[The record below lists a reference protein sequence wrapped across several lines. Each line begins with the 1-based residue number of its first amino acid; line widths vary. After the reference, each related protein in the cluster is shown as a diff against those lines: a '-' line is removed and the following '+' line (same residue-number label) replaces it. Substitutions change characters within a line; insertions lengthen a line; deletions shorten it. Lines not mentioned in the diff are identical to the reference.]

1 MSTILPKDIK
11 KTDFKKTL
19 RGYDTNEVDAFL
31 ETVSL
36 RYERLYDENI
46 SLAEKVKVL
55 TSDIDLYKEN
65 ESTLQKAI
73 VKAQDLADEIL
84 VNAKK
89 RAENIIKESELN
101 AQKILQETD
110 KDIMGKKHELEELKL
125 RNEKLVEDVKLFFM
139 EKLNEMDEFLKL
151 RNIYKMELAKGHYNE
166 NDPESEH
173 ESDSEAEQNVTMKK
187 ISINTANSNFSE

>member
-1 MSTILPKDIK
+1 MSNILPKDIK

-36 RYERLYDENI
+36 RYERLYDENN
-46 SLAEKVKVL
+46 SLTEQVKVL

-65 ESTLQKAI
+65 ETTLQKAI
-73 VKAQDLADEIL
+73 VKAQDLAEEIL
-84 VNAKK
+84 GNAKK
-89 RAENIIKESELN
+89 RAENIVKESELN
-101 AQKILQETD
+101 AQKILQNTE
-110 KDIMGKKHELEELKL
+110 KEIMGKKQELEELKL
-125 RNEKLVEDVKLFFM
+125 RNEKLVEDVKLFFL

-151 RNIYKMELAKGHYNE
+151 RNIYKMELAKGHFGASE
-166 NDPESEH
+166 NDPDNEH
-173 ESDSEAEQNVTMKK
+173 ESEEEQNVTMKK

>member
-11 KTDFKKTL
+11 KTDFKKTI
-19 RGYDTNEVDAFL
+19 RGYDANEVDAFL

-46 SLAEKVKVL
+46 SLEEKVKVL

-65 ESTLQKAI
+65 ETTLQKAI

-84 VNAKK
+84 GNAKK
-89 RAENIIKESELN
+89 RAENIIKEAELN

-110 KDIMGKKHELEELKL
+110 KDIMGKKQELEELKL
-125 RNEKLVEDVKLFFM
+125 RNEKLVEDVKLFFL

-151 RNIYKMELAKGHYNE
+151 RNIYKMELAKSHYDSNE
-166 NDPESEH
+166 NESNNES
-173 ESDSEAEQNVTMKK
+173 ESDSEHNVTMKK
-187 ISINTANSNFSE
+187 ISINTANSDFSE